1 MASISI
7 FTPFFHRATTFLNSF
22 VFAVNLIHF
31 FLWHL
36 SSAQKY
42 FWADEEGI
50 FFAGSS
56 KAGKSFY
63 FNTNMRSCPSLNCVS
78 LLYFGYLKNFLHF
91 LWLPFLL
98 KRFLLK
104 FSNLILQKGSSQDP
118 HNLKLFRIYANYHTS
133 KSWSIYEPEGVCY
146 RNSRSIPN
154 YWPKTRVA
162 SI

>member
-1 MASISI
+1 MSAYFKFSLVFFPNSENSYHITDKMASISI

-50 FFAGSS
+50 FFTGSS
-56 KAGKSFY
+56 KAEKTFY

-104 FSNLILQKGSSQDP
+104 IFQLHI
-118 HNLKLFRIYANYHTS
+118 T
-133 KSWSIYEPEGVCY
+133 EGIFV
-146 RNSRSIPN
+146 RS
-154 YWPKTRVA
+154 T
-162 SI
+162 